1 MSEVC
6 LLTGATGF
14 VGRQILKALE
24 QQGVPCRVVA
34 RPGKE
39 EFFDRFSNIES
50 VITTDDLFAEPS
62 SFMEDACLKVHTV
75 IHAAW
80 YVDPKDYLQ
89 SPRNMDCLR
98 GTLLFAQACAS
109 AGVKRFVGLGTC
121 FEYDVTYG
129 HLSIETPI
137 KPTSIYAA
145 AKAATFLFLLQFF
158 RLWRIEF
165 AWARLFYLFGEGE
178 KAQRLVPYIR
188 SRLERRER
196 VELTSGD
203 QVRDF
208 LDVKEAGRKIAELA
222 MGPVCGPAN
231 ICSGSGI
238 TVRALAEKI
247 ADEYGRPDLLAFGA
261 RPQNLVDPPCVVGI
275 I

>member
-14 VGRQILKALE
+14 VGLQILKALE
-24 QQGVPCRVVA
+24 RQGVTCRVVA
-34 RPGKE
+34 RKGKE
-39 EFFDRFSNIES
+39 EFFDLFSNIES
-50 VITTDDLFAEPS
+50 VIITDDLFAEPS
-62 SFMEDACLKVHTV
+62 SFMEAACGNVHTV

-80 YVDPKDYLQ
+80 YVDPEDYLQ
-89 SPRNMDCLR
+89 SLRNMDCLR
-98 GTLLFAQACAS
+98 GTLLLSHACA
-109 AGVKRFVGLGTC
+109 AVGVKRFVGLGTC
-121 FEYDVTYG
+121 FEYDVRSGY
-129 HLSIETPI
+129 LSTETAI
-137 KPTSIYAA
+137 KPTSMYAA
-145 AKAATFLFLLQFF
+145 SKAAAFLFLLQFF
-158 RLWRIEF
+158 QLGRIEF

-178 KAQRLVPYIR
+178 KEQRLVPYIR
-188 SRLERRER
+188 SRLERSER

-222 MGPVCGPAN
+222 MGSFCGPAN
-231 ICSGSGI
+231 ICSGTGI

-247 ADEYGRPDLLAFGA
+247 ADEYGRRDLLAFGA
-261 RPQNLVDPPCVVGI
+261 RPHNLVDPPCVVGI